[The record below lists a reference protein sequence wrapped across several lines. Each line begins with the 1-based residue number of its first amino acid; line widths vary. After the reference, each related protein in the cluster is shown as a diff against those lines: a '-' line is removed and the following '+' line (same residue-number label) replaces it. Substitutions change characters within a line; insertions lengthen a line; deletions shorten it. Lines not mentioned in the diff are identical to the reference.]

1 VRAAARRVKVKIQTF
16 NVRKATFLTLDCVVA
31 HHYPAGEWTAFLAAI
46 STGEL
51 TRS

>member
-1 VRAAARRVKVKIQTF
+1 VKIQTF
-16 NVRKATFLTLDCVVA
+16 NVRKATFLTLDFLA
-31 HHYPAGEWTAFLAAI
+31 PHHYPAGEWTAFLAAI